1 MSERWALPVPRF
13 LQQGSVRS
21 QSSLTHVTTTTTW
34 SMISQS
40 MAVCIQAPA
49 WASTSLHHL
58 VIFLSRKIWENKNY
72 CPVSAL
78 LLKSFHLTLKL
89 RTPPKAPVLDYHT
102 PRVLQFN
109 NVQVSPSSI
118 FCTHVVYVQGEQL
131 ECLTSFSSSSTMSLY
146 DMESKFLPGFQWP
159 YRLHRDPLSPRQ
171 VRSSGWKLF

>member
-1 MSERWALPVPRF
+1 MLCGRHQELLPAAPQHNLTKVLFRTPCLIGVLNWSPDMSERWALPVPRF

-102 PRVLQFN
+102 PRVL
-109 NVQVSPSSI
+109 
-118 FCTHVVYVQGEQL
+118 
-131 ECLTSFSSSSTMSLY
+131 
-146 DMESKFLPGFQWP
+146 
-159 YRLHRDPLSPRQ
+159 
-171 VRSSGWKLF
+171 